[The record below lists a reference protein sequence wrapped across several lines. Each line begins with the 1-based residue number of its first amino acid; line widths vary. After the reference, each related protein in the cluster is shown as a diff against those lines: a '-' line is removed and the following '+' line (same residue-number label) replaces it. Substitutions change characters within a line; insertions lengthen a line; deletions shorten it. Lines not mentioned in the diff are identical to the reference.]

1 MGGTVRFSIQV
12 LLATMAVCGCS
23 PTPVRPLS
31 PAASTQ
37 STWHPRGSL
46 PPVAVQTPPGVQ
58 NPWKPTASPR
68 EWRYIVL
75 HHTASSSGSIESIH
89 ESHVGRGWDG
99 IGYHFVIGN
108 GNGMGDGEI
117 QPTFRWREQMHG
129 AHAKSPGNEYN
140 NHGIGICLVGNF
152 EETDPSAAQLAS
164 VKRLVGVLK
173 HEYRLSDGQ
182 VVAHRDV
189 KATACPGKNFP
200 IGEIGRSSVFSVLAG
215 QPGAYVTGK
224 PASVQIVTVNG
235 SNVR

>member
-1 MGGTVRFSIQV
+1 MNGVVRFSIPLMV
-12 LLATMAVCGCS
+12 AGLIAGCAPS
-23 PTPVRPLS
+23 PKPYGTVPSSQAFLTQPARPLS
-31 PAASTQ
+31 IP
-37 STWHPRGSL
+37 HP
-46 PPVAVQTPPGVQ
+46 VIVQ
-58 NPWKPTASPR
+58 NPWKPGVSPR
-68 EWRYIVL
+68 DWRYIVL

-89 ESHVGRGWDG
+89 EAHLGRGWDG

-117 QPTFRWREQMHG
+117 QPTYRWRGQIHG

-140 NHGIGICLVGNF
+140 EHGIGICLVGNF
-152 EETDPSAAQLAS
+152 EESTPSAAQLAS

-173 HEYRLSDGQ
+173 HEYRLTDGQ

-200 IGEIGRSSVFSVLAG
+200 IGEISRSPAIPVFAG
-215 QPGAYVTGK
+215 HQDAYVMAGT
-224 PASVQIVTVNG
+224 PVFQIVTVEG